1 MTRSSKIQTSVHVP
15 SSTPRSIVSTPPL
28 NVLFVF
34 SRTQRG
40 PRSAQRGRELALP
53 QVSGLE
59 DVVVDRDDEGE
70 VLLGRLWWWVVVAD
84 GAMAWLP

>member
-1 MTRSSKIQTSVHVP
+1 MTRSSKIQTSVQVP
-15 SSTPRSIVSTPPL
+15 SSASRSIVSTPPL

-40 PRSAQRGRELALP
+40 PRWRSEAGSSRSR

-59 DVVVDRDDEGE
+59 YVVVD
-70 VLLGRLWWWVVVAD
+70 
-84 GAMAWLP
+84 